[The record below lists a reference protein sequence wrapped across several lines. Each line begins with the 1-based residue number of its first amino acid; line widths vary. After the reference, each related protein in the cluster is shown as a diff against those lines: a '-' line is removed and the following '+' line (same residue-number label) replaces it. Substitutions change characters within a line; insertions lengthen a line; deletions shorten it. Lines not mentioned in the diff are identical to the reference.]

1 MLRKTISILLLV
13 TSFTATAQ
21 TNFYAGAELNATKA
35 QLLGSSAGA
44 GLFAGFNLNKT
55 FAVEVGY
62 KNFGTFDYDGFPTDV
77 QALQASVLA
86 SYPIAEKTVAY
97 GRLGVTKLYAVV
109 QDSAFKK
116 DAIGPHDGIGVR
128 YEVTESLKLRAEL
141 LNISKVANQVVVSAY
156 FEF

>member
-13 TSFTATAQ
+13 ASFEATAQ
-21 TNFYAGAELNATKA
+21 TNFYAGAELNVTKA
-35 QLLGSSAGA
+35 ELLGSSAGA
-44 GLFAGFNLNKT
+44 GLFAGFNLNRT
-55 FAVEVGY
+55 FAAEVGY

-77 QALQASVLA
+77 QALQASLLT
-86 SYPIAEKTVAY
+86 SYPVAEKTVVY
-97 GRLGVTKLYAVV
+97 GRLGITKLFAAV

-116 DAIGPHDGIGVR
+116 DAIGPHVGIGVR

-141 LNISKVANQVVVSAY
+141 MNISKVANQVAVSAY